1 MKDAAQGVAED
12 VVEDVPQ
19 DVAQDLAFEARAVRA
34 LLTVQSQT
42 PQPSLRSSRLAEMGA
57 QLGSSQLAVAFDS
70 GLGLGVGKRLRGG
83 AAQSASMFIG
93 GEFRGHYTS
102 FHAHAHPR
110 PRPLA

>member
-1 MKDAAQGVAED
+1 VKDAAQGVAED

-42 PQPSLRSSRLAEMGA
+42 PQPSWRSSRLAEMGA

-70 GLGLGVGKRLRGG
+70 GCGQAPPGWCRAKRLNVYW
-83 AAQSASMFIG
+83 
-93 GEFRGHYTS
+93 GEI
-102 FHAHAHPR
+102 
-110 PRPLA
+110 